1 MIPFKSIRVGS
12 FDVKVTPLTVE
23 ESEKCLGVF
32 SKNDMRI
39 GLQSKYPSQQMEAQ
53 ILLHELMHAVYEVMG
68 IHAKDGEE
76 RIVAQMSQG
85 LAQVMRDNP
94 KLIEWLRKQLS

>member
-12 FDVKVTPLTVE
+12 YDVKVTPLTVE

-32 SKNDMRI
+32 HKNEMRM
-39 GLQSKYPSQQMEAQ
+39 GLADKYATKQLEAQ
-53 ILLHELMHAVYEVMG
+53 IVLHELLHAIYDVMG

-76 RIVAQMSQG
+76 RTVGQMSQG

>member
-12 FDVKVTPLTVE
+12 YDVKVTPLTVE
-23 ESEKCLGVF
+23 ETEKCLGIF
-32 SKNDMRI
+32 HKNEMRM
-39 GLQSKYPSQQMEAQ
+39 GLADKYATKQMEAQ
-53 ILLHELMHAVYEVMG
+53 IVLHELLHAIYEVMG

-76 RIVAQMSQG
+76 RIVAQVSQG
-85 LAQVMRDNP
+85 LAQVIRDNP